1 MTTRGDYSLW
11 QPADPDQARLVLDR
25 LRRRG
30 FRVWAAGGRVLVA
43 PGRRLPPDLRADVV
57 AHRAGLLAL
66 LAAPPPAPLPQ
77 PHPGA
82 DGATGGVAGPA
93 SDAAAPAGC
102 GARQRELAARLLRWG
117 WSAAVAEA
125 TASRIAAR
133 HADDD
138 RRFCIECRFLRPLA
152 DGVGRCLRHR
162 HAGLLADAVGP
173 DFASL
178 PQRCPGHEPAPDA

>member
-77 PHPGA
+77 PHPG
-82 DGATGGVAGPA
+82 DDRATGGRVGPA

-102 GARQRELAARLLRWG
+102 AARQRERAARLLSWG

-133 HADDD
+133 
-138 RRFCIECRFLRPLA
+138 
-152 DGVGRCLRHR
+152 
-162 HAGLLADAVGP
+162 
-173 DFASL
+173 
-178 PQRCPGHEPAPDA
+178 